1 MHSVGAKRFDLRSS
15 STALR
20 NFRLLLVSTNFMSL
34 VSLFLLF
41 LNSACQQGRIC
52 NGTSCYKLVTS
63 PKLSWGK
70 AKEECEKCQARLV
83 KIESREENDFIT
95 TELLPTHKNG
105 SYWIGLSYSANET
118 DWMWT
123 DGTQLDSDGH
133 KNWGHN
139 QPDNNKNNN
148 QLCVAIRI
156 RKSDP
161 DHYGKWHDHRC
172 LHEKKY
178 ICENP

>member
-1 MHSVGAKRFDLRSS
+1 MQSVGAKRFDLRSS

-95 TELLPTHKNG
+95 TKLLPTNKNA
-105 SYWIGLSYSANET
+105 SYWIGLSCSANET

-123 DGTQLDSDGH
+123 DGTPLDSGGH
-133 KNWGHN
+133 ENWGHN
-139 QPDNNKNNN
+139 QPDNNKSNN
-148 QLCVAIRI
+148 QICVAIRI

-161 DHYGKWHDHRC
+161 DHYGKWHDQQC

-178 ICENP
+178 ICENL